1 MAIEKCS
8 ESTGINSVLYLIEL
22 FFIRCQPQII
32 ASLFAKRIFLL
43 ILVNNIVG
51 SKPAIPGIAD
61 TVMSIFLIC
70 FWRLIVSFR
79 ITIFLFLYLF
89 FADK

>member
-8 ESTGINSVLYLIEL
+8 ESMGTNSVLYLIEF
-22 FFIRCQPQII
+22 FFIRFQPQII

-61 TVMSIFLIC
+61 TVMSTFLMC
-70 FWRLIVSFR
+70 S
-79 ITIFLFLYLF
+79 
-89 FADK
+89 